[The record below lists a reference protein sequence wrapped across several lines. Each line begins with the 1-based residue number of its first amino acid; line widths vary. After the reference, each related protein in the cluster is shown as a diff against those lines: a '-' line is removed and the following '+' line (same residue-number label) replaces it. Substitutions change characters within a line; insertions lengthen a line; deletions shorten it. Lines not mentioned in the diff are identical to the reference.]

1 MNFSGQTLEELE
13 LEEDDMNGPFF
24 LLCVHHLVKF
34 LLVSIEAYRA
44 NVSNQGATGDLDL
57 GA

>member
-1 MNFSGQTLEELE
+1 MNFSGQTLEE

>member
-13 LEEDDMNGPFF
+13 LEEDDMNGPFL

-44 NVSNQGATGDLDL
+44 NVSNQGATGI
-57 GA
+57 

>member
-1 MNFSGQTLEELE
+1 MNFSGQTLEE

-34 LLVSIEAYRA
+34 LLVSIEAYIFCCIKSGQA
-44 NVSNQGATGDLDL
+44 KELCSL
-57 GA
+57 G